1 MFVVS
6 VAKIHLF
13 LPTILY
19 ILTIHL
25 YFLAFAHFLVYI
37 LCFPF
42 LFVLQSK
49 DFIVFLQKN

>member
-1 MFVVS
+1 MFYYVLVYMFVVS

-25 YFLAFAHFLVYI
+25 YFLAFAHFLFFT
-37 LCFPF
+37 LHFLF
-42 LFVLQSK
+42 LFVL
-49 DFIVFLQKN
+49 